1 VLKGRGEQGFEVV
14 DSSCGLH
21 PTLLLLAF
29 HKTSDDRSNF
39 LFRNK

>member
-14 DSSCGLH
+14 DSSCGFHL
-21 PTLLLLAF
+21 TLLLLAF
-29 HKTSDDRSNF
+29 HETSDAQSKS